1 MSVLTEPLSTVREL
15 LYHIHFRLSTLFFKV
30 FKKFLKSL
38 SLLLK
43 AFSVF
48 SNLSVVCAFLKR
60 LRYYITPFYKLQ
72 PLFSIFLNYFHSIL
86 YVVTE
91 KEGFEPSRRVSDLH
105 P

>member
-1 MSVLTEPLSTVREL
+1 LSVLTEPLSTVREL

-60 LRYYITPFYKLQ
+60 PYYYIIIIQKVNIYLNFY
-72 PLFSIFLNYFHSIL
+72 
-86 YVVTE
+86 
-91 KEGFEPSRRVSDLH
+91 
-105 P
+105 